1 MIDLKGKKAL
11 IFGVAN
17 KRSIAYG
24 IATQLKKAGCELAFT
39 YAGEALKKRV
49 LPIAEEL
56 EGKFTVECD
65 VSKDEDI
72 KAVADKVKKEWSS
85 FDYLVHS
92 VAYAPQEE
100 LKNKFIET
108 TREGFKIALDI
119 SAYSLVAMARELSPL
134 MNEGGSI
141 ITMTYHGSTK
151 VIKNYNVMGV
161 AKAALECSVRYL
173 AVDLGEKGIRIN
185 AISAGPI
192 KTLAAAGVAGFR
204 DILHVIEERAPL
216 HKNVTIED
224 VGNTAVFLLSDMA
237 KGITGEIV
245 YVDSGY
251 NILGM

>member
-24 IATQLKKAGCELAFT
+24 IASQLKKAGCELAFT

-49 LPIAEEL
+49 EPISREL
-56 EGKFTVECD
+56 EGKFCIQCD
-65 VSKDEDI
+65 VTKDEDI
-72 KAVADKVKKEWSS
+72 KNVAKTVENEWGR
-85 FDYLVHS
+85 FDFLVHS
-92 VAYAPQEE
+92 VAFAPQEE

-108 TREGFKIALDI
+108 TREGFKTALDI
-119 SAYSLVAMARELSPL
+119 SAYSLVALTRELSPL
-134 MNEGGSI
+134 MTDGGSI

-173 AVDLGEKGIRIN
+173 AVDLGERGIRIN

-204 DILHVIEERAPL
+204 DILHVIEEKSPL
-216 HKNVTIED
+216 HRNVTIED

>member
-24 IATQLKKAGCELAFT
+24 IAAQLKKAGCQLAFT

-49 LPIAEEL
+49 EPISREL
-56 EGKFTVECD
+56 EGKFCIQCD
-65 VSKDEDI
+65 VTKDEDI
-72 KAVADKVKKEWSS
+72 KNVAKTVEKEWGR
-85 FDYLVHS
+85 FDFLVHS
-92 VAYAPQEE
+92 VAFAPQEE

-108 TREGFKIALDI
+108 TREGFKTALDI
-119 SAYSLVAMARELSPL
+119 SAYSLVALTRELTPF
-134 MNEGGSI
+134 MNDDGSI

-173 AVDLGEKGIRIN
+173 AVDLGERGIRIN

-204 DILHVIEERAPL
+204 DILHVIEEKSPL
-216 HKNVTIED
+216 HRNVTIED

-237 KGITGEIV
+237 KGITGEVV

>member
-72 KAVADKVKKEWSS
+72 KAVADKVKKEWGN

-119 SAYSLVAMARELSPL
+119 SAYSLVALSRELSPL

>member
-24 IATQLKKAGCELAFT
+24 IAKQLKKAGCQLAFT
-39 YAGEALKKRV
+39 YAGEALTKRV
-49 LPIAEEL
+49 EPISREL
-56 EGKFTVECD
+56 EGKFCIQCD
-65 VSKDEDI
+65 VTKDEDI
-72 KAVADKVKKEWSS
+72 KNVGKTVEKEWGN
-85 FDYLVHS
+85 FDFLVHS
-92 VAYAPQEE
+92 VAFAPQEE
-100 LKNKFIET
+100 LKNRFIET
-108 TREGFKIALDI
+108 SREGFKTALDI
-119 SAYSLVAMARELSPL
+119 SAYSLVALTRELSPL
-134 MNEGGSI
+134 MNDGGSI

-173 AVDLGEKGIRIN
+173 AVDLGERGIRIN

-204 DILHVIEERAPL
+204 DILHVIEEKSPL

-237 KGITGEIV
+237 KGITGEVV

>member
-24 IATQLKKAGCELAFT
+24 IAAQLKKAGCQLAFT

-49 LPIAEEL
+49 EPISREL
-56 EGKFTVECD
+56 EGKFCIQCD
-65 VSKDEDI
+65 VTKDEDI
-72 KAVADKVKKEWSS
+72 KNVAKTVEKEWGR
-85 FDYLVHS
+85 FDFLVHS
-92 VAYAPQEE
+92 VAFAPQEE

-108 TREGFKIALDI
+108 TREGFKTALDI
-119 SAYSLVAMARELSPL
+119 SAYSLVALTRELTPF
-134 MNEGGSI
+134 MNDGGSI

-173 AVDLGEKGIRIN
+173 AVDLGERGIRIN

-204 DILHVIEERAPL
+204 DILHVIEEKSPL
-216 HKNVTIED
+216 HRNVTIED

-237 KGITGEIV
+237 KGITGEVV

>member
-1 MIDLKGKKAL
+1 MINLTGKKAL

-24 IATQLKKAGCELAFT
+24 IAKRLKDAGCELAFT
-39 YAGEALKKRV
+39 YAGDALKKRV
-49 LPIAEEL
+49 IPISEEL
-56 EGKFTVECD
+56 EGKFAAECD

-72 KAVADKVKKEWSS
+72 ISVAKKVKEEWGS

-92 VAYAPQEE
+92 VAFAPQDE

-108 TREGFKIALDI
+108 TREGFKTALDI
-119 SAYSLVAMARELSPL
+119 SAYSLIAIVRELLPL
-134 MNEGGSI
+134 MNENGSI

-173 AVDLGEKGIRIN
+173 AVDLGERGIRIN

-204 DILHVIEERAPL
+204 DILHVIEEKSPL
-216 HKNVTIED
+216 HRNVTIED
-224 VGNTAVFLLSDMA
+224 VGNTAIFLLSDMA

>member
-72 KAVADKVKKEWSS
+72 KAVADKVKKEWGS

-119 SAYSLVAMARELSPL
+119 SAYSLVAIARELSPL

>member
-24 IATQLKKAGCELAFT
+24 IASQLKKAGCELAFT

-49 LPIAEEL
+49 EPISREL
-56 EGKFTVECD
+56 EGKFCIQCD
-65 VSKDEDI
+65 VTKDEDI
-72 KAVADKVKKEWSS
+72 KNVAKTVEKEWGR
-85 FDYLVHS
+85 FDFLVHS
-92 VAYAPQEE
+92 VAFAPQEE

-108 TREGFKIALDI
+108 TREGFKTALDI
-119 SAYSLVAMARELSPL
+119 SAYSLVALTRELSPL
-134 MNEGGSI
+134 MNDGGSI

-173 AVDLGEKGIRIN
+173 AVDLGERGIRIN

-204 DILHVIEERAPL
+204 DILHVIEEKSPL
-216 HKNVTIED
+216 HRNVTIED

-237 KGITGEIV
+237 KGITGEVV

>member
-72 KAVADKVKKEWSS
+72 KAVADKVKKEWGN

>member
-24 IATQLKKAGCELAFT
+24 IATQLKKAGCQLAFT

-49 LPIAEEL
+49 EPISREL
-56 EGKFTVECD
+56 EGKFCIQCD
-65 VSKDEDI
+65 VTKDEDI
-72 KAVADKVKKEWSS
+72 KNVAKTVEKEWGR
-85 FDYLVHS
+85 FDFLVHS
-92 VAYAPQEE
+92 VAFAPQEE

-108 TREGFKIALDI
+108 TREGFKTALDI
-119 SAYSLVAMARELSPL
+119 SAYSLVALTRELTPF
-134 MNEGGSI
+134 MNDGGSI

-173 AVDLGEKGIRIN
+173 AVDLGERGIRIN

-204 DILHVIEERAPL
+204 DILHVIEEKSPL
-216 HKNVTIED
+216 HRNVTIED

-237 KGITGEIV
+237 KGITGEVV

>member
-11 IFGVAN
+11 IFGIAN

-24 IATQLKKAGCELAFT
+24 IAAQLKKANCELAFT

-49 LPIAEEL
+49 VPISEEL
-56 EGKFTVECD
+56 EGKFCIQCD

-72 KAVADKVKKEWSS
+72 KAVADKVKEEWGN

-100 LKNKFIET
+100 LKDKFINT
-108 TREGFKIALDI
+108 TREGFKTALDI
-119 SAYSLVAMARELSPL
+119 SAYSLVALSRELSPL

-151 VIKNYNVMGV
+151 VIQNYNVMGV

-173 AVDLGEKGIRIN
+173 AVNLGERGIRIN

-192 KTLAAAGVAGFR
+192 KTLAAAGVAGLR
-204 DILHVIEERAPL
+204 ALLKLIEERSPL

-237 KGITGEIV
+237 KGITGEVV
-245 YVDSGY
+245 YVDSGF

>member
-24 IATQLKKAGCELAFT
+24 IAVALKKVGCELAFT

-49 LPIAEEL
+49 LPIAEDL
-56 EGKFTVECD
+56 SGKFAIQCD

-72 KAVADKVKKEWSS
+72 KAVREKVEKEWGQ
-85 FDYLVHS
+85 FDYLIHS
-92 VAYAPQEE
+92 VAFAPQDE
-100 LKNKFIET
+100 LKNRFIET
-108 TREGFKIALDI
+108 TREGFKTALDI
-119 SAYSLVAMARELSPL
+119 SAYSLIALTRELSPL
-134 MNEGGSI
+134 MNEGGSV

-216 HKNVTIED
+216 KRNVTIED
-224 VGNTAVFLLSDMA
+224 VGNTAVFLLSDAA
-237 KGITGEIV
+237 KGITGEIL

>member
-1 MIDLKGKKAL
+1 MDLKGKKAL

-24 IATQLKKAGCELAFT
+24 IASQLKKAGCELAFT

-49 LPIAEEL
+49 IPISEEL
-56 EGKFTVECD
+56 EGKFCVQCD
-65 VSKDEDI
+65 VTKDDDI
-72 KAVADKVKKEWSS
+72 KAVAEKVSKEWGK

-92 VAYAPQEE
+92 VAFAPQDE

-108 TREGFKIALDI
+108 TREGFKTALDI
-119 SAYSLVAMARELSPL
+119 SAYSLIALAREFSPL

-141 ITMTYHGSTK
+141 VTMTYHGSTK
-151 VIKNYNVMGV
+151 VIKNYNIMGV

-173 AVDLGEKGIRIN
+173 AVDLGERGIRIN

-204 DILHVIEERAPL
+204 DILHVIEERSPL
-216 HKNVTIED
+216 HRNVTIED
-224 VGNTAVFLLSDMA
+224 VGNTAVFLLSDA
-237 KGITGEIV
+237 ARGITGEIV